1 MPSSMRMEGGDG
13 AQAYGA
19 YSLVMAGQ
27 TVTVTLTLTEALQL
41 DLFSQAA
48 LASAL
53 DFGGDMVT
61 GPESPAEMAAVLVD
75 NLREAAIQEGAT
87 VHWEETGD
95 NLVYSREVMGST
107 ERTTAMVI
115 DALVWLDPE
124 DPLLPDAVR
133 WLMARRQGQGWGDTQ
148 KTSYAVMALTDY
160 QLASED
166 LAAGSGFALYIN
178 GELWQQ
184 GVLGQAEGAESYMLP
199 IGDLLPGENKL
210 LLVLGEAGN
219 APSGRLYYAGEMV
232 LNRAPGDDGM
242 QALSPHERS
251 IPVQREY
258 RLKGSEEPTTEFQ
271 QGDLVEV
278 RLTLDVPEESWYIII
293 DDPLPAG
300 FEAQVRPRSGL
311 ALKWEEYGYN
321 RKQVRDERVSLFITH
336 LEPGQRTFTYLA
348 RANSIGSFVT
358 LPAEVY
364 PMYEAQAWSR
374 SDGAHCRVDAR

>member
-1 MPSSMRMEGGDG
+1 
-13 AQAYGA
+13 
-19 YSLVMAGQ
+19 
-27 TVTVTLTLTEALQL
+27 
-41 DLFSQAA
+41 
-48 LASAL
+48 
-53 DFGGDMVT
+53 
-61 GPESPAEMAAVLVD
+61 
-75 NLREAAIQEGAT
+75 
-87 VHWEETGD
+87 
-95 NLVYSREVMGST
+95 MGSP
-107 ERTTAMVI
+107 ERTTAMVL

-124 DPLLPDAVR
+124 DPLLPKAVR

-160 QLASED
+160 QFAAED
-166 LAAGSGFALYIN
+166 LAADSEFAVYVN

-184 GVLGQAEGAESYMLP
+184 GVLGQAEGAESYTLP
-199 IGDLLPGENKL
+199 IEELLPGENNL
-210 LLVLGEAGN
+210 LLILGEEGKA
-219 APSGRLYYAGEMV
+219 ASGRLYYAGEMV
-232 LNRAPGDDGM
+232 LNRAPGDEGM

-300 FEAQVRPRSGL
+300 FEALNERLGTASHVAGADLPPSYR
-311 ALKWEEYGYN
+311 WEEYGYN

-336 LEPGQRTFTYLA
+336 LEPGQRTFTYLV
-348 RANSIGSFVT
+348 RANSVGSFVA

-364 PMYEAQAWSR
+364 PMYEAEAWSR
-374 SDGAHCRVDAR
+374 SDGAHCRIDAR